1 MCNFHSLI
9 ANISF
14 FFSIP
19 HRILIPLLND
29 NLHQPLS
36 HRLTVGHNSS
46 RLNHCSISVHSMSR
60 LRPEFEIAKEESVS
74 EAQEQDL
81 SIEQEIECPRCHDI
95 MTLGSE
101 FDRLGYYCEECS
113 FSLHL
118 SHWKCDK
125 PAQGNDVPWADQ
137 AIKRL
142 DFFADSLLFFLIVVR
157 SGPFG
162 FKWGWFR
169 FW

>member
-1 MCNFHSLI
+1 MQIMCNFHSLI
-9 ANISF
+9 AHISF

-29 NLHQPLS
+29 NPNQPLS

-118 SHWKCDK
+118 SH
-125 PAQGNDVPWADQ
+125 
-137 AIKRL
+137 
-142 DFFADSLLFFLIVVR
+142 
-157 SGPFG
+157 
-162 FKWGWFR
+162 
-169 FW
+169 